1 MGTLPERVAAGSRL
15 PSRRL
20 VLVSTA
26 PSVEDAFVGQLA
38 ERNHP
43 GETESVLSSAGK
55 TCSCGHERRAHQ
67 HYRRGTDCALC
78 DCDRFHRPFLSLL
91 KPRGR

>member
-1 MGTLPERVAAGSRL
+1 MGTMPEGVVAGSRL

-20 VLVSTA
+20 VLVSTVA
-26 PSVEDAFVGQLA
+26 SVEDAFMGQLA
-38 ERNHP
+38 EWNHA
-43 GETESVLSSAGK
+43 GETVAVLSSARK
-55 TCSCGHERRAHQ
+55 TCSCGHERRAHE

-91 KPRGR
+91 KSRGR